1 MDSNRPGS
9 KDSLRMIEWTAESEE
24 DARPAQARA
33 SLQAFRERRKRPR
46 LNPSLTALVSEEL
59 RAIPFVNASATPLP
73 EAVESSTEFAWLEF
87 DAAQVQIDLSTEA
100 GRKEY
105 AALRGVRLT
114 GTNWPAFQATA
125 SGEF

>member
-1 MDSNRPGS
+1 MNPAATPVANEALRP
-9 KDSLRMIEWTAESEE
+9 
-24 DARPAQARA
+24 
-33 SLQAFRERRKRPR
+33 
-46 LNPSLTALVSEEL
+46 
-59 RAIPFVNASATPLP
+59 IPFENVSATPLP

-114 GTNWPAFQATA
+114 GAHWPAFQATS
-125 SGEF
+125 SGEL